1 MSRVQISDALV
12 DEFEHQGAVCLRG
25 LFAQSWLE
33 KLAYGVDKNFADPAE
48 PQPVTRAMLEAYMHR
63 WNKNIRA
70 HGTEDQWKLT
80 HELRQDKDG
89 VLTDWEWWEVLESGL
104 CGAAIVQTGD
114 KGVLFERITYFDRNI
129 RHPQT

>member
-1 MSRVQISDALV
+1 MNRMSKRV
-12 DEFEHQGAVCLRG
+12 ELRTRYIQAWYDMNIEE
-25 LFAQSWLE
+25 L
-33 KLAYGVDKNFADPAE
+33 LATTSEDFIFDDPAE

>member
-1 MSRVQISDALV
+1 MNRMSKRV
-12 DEFEHQGAVCLRG
+12 ELRTRYMQAWYDMNIEE
-25 LFAQSWLE
+25 L
-33 KLAYGVDKNFADPAE
+33 LATTSEDFIFDDPAE

-63 WNKNIRA
+63 WNKRT
-70 HGTEDQWKLT
+70 GSLSTEDQWKLT
-80 HELRQDKDG
+80 HQLRQDKDG
-89 VLTDWEWWEVLESGL
+89 ILTDWEWWEVLETGL